1 MLLDEKKLLKLTKV
15 PTVDAHVA
23 LGAYHLVGEPF
34 RLVHPRVVEKAF
46 GQAKVDQLHRLVVQ
60 AEHEVLRFDVP
71 GIERQKVKMII
82 GKRQVRLSAGNDS
95 SSSSS
100 AAAAAAP
107 VHWCAN
113 LPVNVVNVVEV
124 AQPLDGLHPEDEHR
138 AQLEAVAGALLEQLG
153 QVSAEAL
160 HDDALQPADGSAEEE
175 LREAGV
181 LPQLQVDLRLRVQLV
196 VAEGGHLDGHRPAVV
211 QVGAQAN
218 LAEGAGADWLVH
230 AEAIVDDG
238 VLQKVARG
246 GGGGGSSGGGCSDHD
261 CSLLEVDGA
270 RGASDRWSQGLGR
283 SCL

>member
-1 MLLDEKKLLKLTKV
+1 MI
-15 PTVDAHVA
+15 H
-23 LGAYHLVGEPF
+23 H
-34 RLVHPRVVEKAF
+34 HHHHH
-46 GQAKVDQLHRLVVQ
+46 QQQLCT
-60 AEHEVLRFDVP
+60 
-71 GIERQKVKMII
+71 G
-82 GKRQVRLSAGNDS
+82 
-95 SSSSS
+95 
-100 AAAAAAP
+100 
-107 VHWCAN
+107 CTN

-138 AQLEAVAGALLEQLG
+138 AQQQAVAGALLEQLG
-153 QVSAEAL
+153 QVPAEAL

-196 VAEGGHLDGHRPAVV
+196 VTEGGHLDGHRPAVV

-246 GGGGGSSGGGCSDHD
+246 GGGGSAGGGHGHD

-270 RGASDRWSQGLGR
+270 RWASDRWSQGQGR